1 MSTNENT
8 AETATQS
15 IKGAASND
23 SYDDVSTIM
32 RNPWDPL
39 HCTDWDRELPSA
51 TCLARIK
58 RYVLIFNGN

>member
-8 AETATQS
+8 AVTSNQLT
-15 IKGAASND
+15 KGAASEE
-23 SYDDVSTIM
+23 SYEDVSTVM

-39 HCTDWDRELPSA
+39 HCADWDKELPSA

-58 RYVLIFNGN
+58 R